1 MSILLNV
8 KEDGGDGMKQF
19 IRVMKA
25 MSDPN
30 RVRILKLLEEKE
42 LCVCELTE
50 LLGLAQSTVSK
61 HLKLMDDAELVES
74 RRDGAW
80 IIYRINVGEKSSY
93 AENMLDSI
101 RGWHDDDE
109 LLREMHK
116 RLPFVDR
123 QRIMVN

>member
-1 MSILLNV
+1 
-8 KEDGGDGMKQF
+8 MKQF

-80 IIYRINVGEKSSY
+80 IIYRLRVGEKSSY
-93 AENMLDSI
+93 AENMLESI
-101 RGWHDDDE
+101 RGWHDEDE